1 MIFLVFSET
10 YRKTP
15 VFDLP
20 ADGESIER
28 PAHPNE
34 FRGRES
40 ASANGRGVDV
50 ADPREIKMSE
60 TELLWWTRVRRRG
73 AMWFVVNKGLAF
85 LLLYPAIGCFAI
97 GWDWQPRLMIE
108 GWSLGL
114 VCGSF
119 VWMRKELRFRFT
131 LDDEGQTVPDARDD

>member
-1 MIFLVFSET
+1 
-10 YRKTP
+10 
-15 VFDLP
+15 
-20 ADGESIER
+20 
-28 PAHPNE
+28 
-34 FRGRES
+34 
-40 ASANGRGVDV
+40 
-50 ADPREIKMSE
+50 MSE
-60 TELLWWTRVRRRG
+60 AELLWWTRVRRRG

-85 LLLYPAIGCFAI
+85 LLLYPALGCVAI
-97 GWDWQPRLMIE
+97 GWDWQPTLMVE